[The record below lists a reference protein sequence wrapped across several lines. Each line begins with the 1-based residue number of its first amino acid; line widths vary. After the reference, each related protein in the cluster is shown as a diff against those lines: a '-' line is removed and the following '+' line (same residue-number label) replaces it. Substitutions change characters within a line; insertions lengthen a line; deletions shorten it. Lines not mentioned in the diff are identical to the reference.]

1 MTDDVPR
8 EGITTTQRIG
18 PWAVTMYR
26 PIGFAAGG
34 PQEIRVEPAGDADPQ
49 EIARGISSTVLRQIV
64 TATPGELAR
73 QASEEPALDDLSDTL
88 RQMPRGL
95 SDEYLAFLSAVYVR
109 VVEVGQRAPIQD
121 LEQVTGTKQATL
133 KGHLRAARQRGFL
146 TKVEGKAGGQLTDKA
161 HNVLKRVQPGGVTA
175 EDAR

>member
-1 MTDDVPR
+1 M
-8 EGITTTQRIG
+8 
-18 PWAVTMYR
+18 
-26 PIGFAAGG
+26 
-34 PQEIRVEPAGDADPQ
+34 
-49 EIARGISSTVLRQIV
+49 LRQIV

-73 QASEEPALDDLSDTL
+73 RASEESTRESALDDLSAAL
-88 RQMPRGL
+88 GQMPKGL
-95 SDEYLAFLSAVYVR
+95 SDEYLAVLSAFYVR

-161 HNVLKRVQPGGVTA
+161 LETLRGIDVEQVRQP
-175 EDAR
+175 